1 MIVYNP
7 STGEALTTPYGYKP
21 RHCFLMTQLGSPIP
35 DIADA
40 MRARVTALLKIKAFT
55 AIDANAEVTGR
66 DLLVKIWNFL
76 TATPVAIAL
85 CHKGMPEKT
94 LMNVIYELGVAQAMG
109 NETLLVKTPEFT
121 VPSDLIGTE
130 YVKFDGEF
138 DRQFKKYLDNL
149 LKRAKHYEESGDLVG
164 ENNPVLSLD
173 YYRRAYLLSGSNHL
187 KKKINDKIKDA
198 GLSERAKNSVE
209 QLVAVF

>member
-1 MIVYNP
+1 
-7 STGEALTTPYGYKP
+7 
-21 RHCFLMTQLGSPIP
+21 MTQLGSPIP
-35 DIADA
+35 AIADE
-40 MRARVTALLKIKAFT
+40 MRARVTALLKKQGYT
-55 AIDANAEVTGR
+55 PIDANAEVTGR

-85 CHKGMPEKT
+85 CHKGMPDRT

-109 NETLLVKTPEFT
+109 NETLLVKTPEFD

-130 YVKFDGEF
+130 YVKFGRDF
-138 DRQFKKYLDNL
+138 NQQFNKYLDNL
-149 LKRAKHYEESGDLVG
+149 RKRAEHYEESGDLVG

-173 YYRRAYLLSGSNHL
+173 YYRRAYLLSGSGHL
-187 KKKINDKIKDA
+187 KKKIRSMIKEA

-209 QLVAVF
+209 QLVAAF